1 MKISTRSCL
10 RILLVLALLLATTL
24 QGCTGSNSDS
34 TANRL
39 AEAHRNDQPVAT
51 AAATTEPAMPVTMEQ
66 VEYATVNGKTVTG
79 YLARPE
85 AGGQFPGLITI
96 HEWWGLNDNIQA
108 MTRRLAGEGYTVL
121 AVDLYGGKTA
131 ESPENARQLVQTVMQ
146 NRKAAQSNLQQAYE
160 YLANDRQAP
169 VGVIG
174 WCFGGGWAL
183 QTALLLPKLDAAVI
197 YYGELVTDSQAL
209 KKLQTPVLGIFGAKD
224 QGIPVESVRSFET
237 ALKSLGKTAEI
248 YIYENAGHAFAN
260 SSGDRYVPEAAAAAW
275 QKTTAFL
282 KQYLK

>member
-1 MKISTRSCL
+1 
-10 RILLVLALLLATTL
+10 
-24 QGCTGSNSDS
+24 
-34 TANRL
+34 
-39 AEAHRNDQPVAT
+39 
-51 AAATTEPAMPVTMEQ
+51 MPVTTEQ

-85 AGGQFPGLITI
+85 AVGQFPGLITI

-131 ESPENARQLVQTVMQ
+131 ESPEKARQLVKTVMQ

-160 YLANDRQAP
+160 YLSNERQAP
-169 VGVIG
+169 EVGVIG

-197 YYGELVTDSQAL
+197 YYGELVTDFQAL
-209 KKLQTPVLGIFGAKD
+209 KKLETPVLGIFGAQD

-260 SSGDRYVPEAAAAAW
+260 SSGDRYVPEAAADAW

-282 KQYLK
+282 KQHLK

>member
-1 MKISTRSCL
+1 MKMYIRSL
-10 RILLVLALLLATTL
+10 LHVLLVALLLITTL
-24 QGCTGSNSDS
+24 QGCRGANSVS
-34 TANRL
+34 TANRIA
-39 AEAHRNDQPVAT
+39 AEHRNDQPLAT
-51 AAATTEPAMPVTMEQ
+51 AATTEPAVPITIKQ

-85 AGGQFPGLITI
+85 AMGQFPGLLTI
-96 HEWWGLNDNIQA
+96 HEWWGLNNNIQA

-121 AVDLYGGKTA
+121 AVDLYSGKTA
-131 ESPENARQLVQTVMQ
+131 ESPGNARQLVQTVMQ
-146 NRKAAQSNLQQAYE
+146 NQKAAQSNLQQAYE
-160 YLANDRQAP
+160 YLANERQAP
-169 VGVIG
+169 AIGVIG

-209 KKLQTPVLGIFGAKD
+209 KKLETPVLGIFGAKD

-260 SSGDRYVPEAAAAAW
+260 SSGDRYVPEAAADAW
-275 QKTTAFL
+275 QKTTGFL
-282 KQYLK
+282 NQHLK